1 MIVDPLPC
9 QMLVEQATDWLE
21 GDMPTAERKEI
32 ELHLVTCA
40 GCLAYVEQLRQ
51 TRRAMTHLDEARL
64 DGDEGGPPPA
74 QVRSNLLAMFRRRTA
89 GDA

>member
-9 QMLVEQATDWLE
+9 RTLVEQATDWIE
-21 GDMPTAERKEI
+21 GDMPTGERKEI

-51 TRRAMTHLDEARL
+51 TRRALAQLDEAQP
-64 DGDEGGPPPA
+64 DGDEVAPPA
-74 QVRSNLLAMFRRRTA
+74 EVRSSLLAMFRRRTA

>member
-9 QMLVEQATDWLE
+9 RTLVEQATDWLE
-21 GDMPTAERKEI
+21 GDMPTGERKEV

-51 TRRAMTHLDEARL
+51 TRQAVAQIDQEA
-64 DGDEGGPPPA
+64 DPPPA
-74 QVRSNLLAMFRRRTA
+74 EVRSNLLSLFRRRTTA
-89 GDA
+89 DG

>member
-9 QMLVEQATDWLE
+9 RTLVEQATDWLE
-21 GDMPTAERKEI
+21 GDMPTGERKEV

-51 TRRAMTHLDEARL
+51 TRQAVAQLDLEA
-64 DGDEGGPPPA
+64 DPPPA
-74 QVRSNLLAMFRRRTA
+74 EVRSNLLSLFRRRTTA
-89 GDA
+89 DG

>member
-9 QMLVEQATDWLE
+9 RTLVEQATDWLE
-21 GDMPTAERKEI
+21 SDMPVEQRKEI

-51 TRRAMTHLDEARL
+51 TRQALAQLD
-64 DGDEGGPPPA
+64 DDEGAPPPA
-74 QVRSNLLAMFRRRTA
+74 EVRSSLLAMFRQRTA

>member
-9 QMLVEQATDWLE
+9 RTLVEQATDWLE
-21 GDMPTAERKEI
+21 GDMPTAQRKEI

-51 TRRAMTHLDEARL
+51 TRRALAQLDETQL
-64 DGDEGGPPPA
+64 DGDEGASPPTE
-74 QVRSNLLAMFRRRTA
+74 VRSSLLARFRQRTA
-89 GDA
+89 GGA